1 MANQTPPVPPASAP
15 QVNTYN
21 PGGDGI
27 IQNPSATSLA
37 NFINDS
43 HNNGFGNIDPN
54 IVTTIGQSMGNN
66 AGAQTALVTIKNG
79 LAVPNKT
86 SQYLYEQSAMSP
98 TQTVTKAVQD
108 HIINTGLQTLHA
120 TSIAQLQQHLLD
132 ASAGGIKGAYD
143 VGLPANGV
151 WNNDWNNVLFQ
162 YHQDQLAKPGIGT
175 FSARNVFNTFFG
187 ESWLSHAIPLVA
199 SVVKS
204 IPGDVLK
211 GLGDGFKLTTDAY
224 TSLENLVGNKTVGA
238 ETRAS
243 ATDIANHLANAGRIT
258 EGQKTLTNAEY
269 ANQSNATS
277 LLNIASAAMAL
288 STIGK
293 LGEGAVGAVKGGI
306 DAGKAA
312 GATSVGKSLVQ
323 DLGAQKPEG
332 IANWIMNSVLPETAT
347 GNRLAFTKRLH
358 DVPSLAFTK
367 WLYNVPAVKGLVN
380 GLDKV
385 ATEGHQAYTTLRAVA
400 ATPYRLPIVGIAGK
414 IAQDTSVAG
423 IKLGLQGHAENW
435 MGDPNGTAAYS
446 LDHLK
451 PISGNLGAALNIIQ
465 LGAHAPAWNAG
476 GPSFEVGQKIAN
488 IHQQLSDALNSTGV
502 ISGYER
508 GTGANFLDE
517 VDRLSKAGVQDAH
530 AVRSQQLSSK
540 YIDAAA
546 MHSAQAVTDTA
557 ISKGVIDATNADQR
571 LRYLQNAQSAIRNN
585 PTLLEDALQSYA
597 AKPMTWETDLAKE
610 MQLSQE
616 DARTA
621 LGHGLENQTKAQLLF
636 KEHILPNLDKFTTP
650 ASLAGEDT
658 SWMSQGLND
667 VSTVPEGFTSGLMTP
682 EDIAKANKEASAPI
696 ATNQTA
702 RIQILMKNK
711 GIADKESRLAYMT
724 KFLQRDIKSTK
735 DLTSGEADRLIK
747 NLVPKTPTLRDAQN
761 ASLRDAPLPANFG
774 LSRIETLHANDVQG
788 LASQFYADLEKAKP
802 GFKAPETLDN
812 LAPSSGE
819 DFGAYDKASAL
830 PKTFDKANATSAEMK
845 LRVNVEQILGTELG
859 RNIRDLQYVPTQ
871 DLIKLMV
878 EKSTW
883 LASDAHLPSDGSLD
897 EINKMI
903 NDLGYKINYG
913 TDVGHNWTD
922 PTLSHDLMGES
933 RNAFQAF
940 ADKLGLN
947 MAQSDPALQTQAGRT
962 AANKTMQ
969 EAVAKI
975 AQKPN
980 NTLPPWATGSRLMS
994 YVQDIIKPTTSGPA
1008 KYYMGL
1014 MNSPFGKVA
1023 SLRIGVG
1030 SVWKEEVDKLIGTTV
1045 KNLDGSDW
1053 KLADKEQAGLYIKTT
1068 IASANTPQTWLK
1080 KDWME
1085 AMTAKGDDRGMILN
1099 NKGFETQA
1107 VGLSTKEASD
1117 LWYAMQKGLRST
1129 PHYISGINPLS
1140 RLLNSS
1146 FGLANVPLAI
1156 NGHRILDLTGKIQ
1169 PSLINLR
1176 YSYSPLQAW
1185 LRVAKSAVKGVN
1197 ENMPISYNP
1206 YESLK
1211 ELGPT
1216 VEANAYALA
1225 DKVFGADKNA
1235 QEVADF
1241 TNKEFDS
1248 KDLANI
1254 YNPRATLARTVHYVA
1269 ENMKAE
1275 RGLVNKIE
1283 PNALETN
1290 VKLSNQAKQFDSF
1303 EDFSKAISL
1312 QGLRPRAWHI
1322 TKDENFKPD
1331 VNVKP
1336 LDRTGSNP
1344 DSVLYVGDPSH
1355 WQEYANGRNHVVE
1368 YDLSNL
1374 KWTGNP
1380 LKDKTADFYSDQSG
1394 NQGFVIRPSA
1404 YGKLKETGRMTVQ
1417 EAINRAEQQSKAMPN
1432 SKQEAEKLWND
1443 TKSPKSVSEL
1453 TPADYPELKSRVDAI
1468 NNYGNR
1474 TAAEKSVN
1482 AFFFPFSFEKTVVR
1496 ELGGALLDNPSL
1508 RMMTASAIAA
1518 YNSSDGQKIKAWMEA
1533 NLPLFKEAE
1542 KLNPYY
1548 HGFGLG
1554 SFGGI
1559 NKTPYSVAEQFLYGG
1574 KSGSLD
1580 GVSDQN
1586 KLELFLHMV
1595 MPKPITTKASAVAML
1610 ALVPAL
1616 KDLSTNVIGYN
1627 PSSSAPSNWGG
1638 VLRDTARTLW
1648 WEAGSAITKLSRGQ
1662 ITGHANTDN
1671 WQVQDHLPY
1680 AEQQTKAWDLRS
1692 KIITFASQALNANRH
1707 GGQFAW
1713 PDNFPKGFAGVKVD
1727 MTSLN
1732 QIVHHVYPAY
1742 DPTKAFTAVATKQVA
1757 VADERSIIASNKTPN
1772 ILPYF
1777 NAFVTQSDKLQAY
1790 IQKNSLAP
1798 NFDPAPIAPYMDEL
1812 RQAAAK
1818 LASHDATFPAFYA
1831 KYYASK
1837 YGPLKGL

>member
-21 PGGDGI
+21 PSGDGI
-27 IQNPSATSLA
+27 IQNLSATSLA

-108 HIINTGLQTLHA
+108 HIINTGLQTFHT

-132 ASAGGIKGAYD
+132 ASAGGIKGAYN

-151 WNNDWNNVLFQ
+151 WNNDWNNVWFQ

-175 FSARNVFNTFFG
+175 FSARNVLNTFFG

-277 LLNIASAAMAL
+277 LLNIASAAMTL
-288 STIGK
+288 STIGG
-293 LGEGAVGAVKGGI
+293 LGEGVVGAVKGGI
-306 DAGKAA
+306 AAGKAA

-332 IANWIMNSVLPETAT
+332 IVNWIMNSVLPETAT
-347 GNRLAFTKRLH
+347 GNRLAFTKWLH
-358 DVPSLAFTK
+358 
-367 WLYNVPAVKGLVN
+367 NVPAAKGLVS

-476 GPSFEVGQKIAN
+476 GPSFEIGQKIAN

-571 LRYLQNAQSAIRNN
+571 LRYLQNAQSTIRNN
-585 PTLLEDALQSYA
+585 PTLLKDALQSYA

-667 VSTVPEGFTSGLMTP
+667 VSTVPEGSTSGLMTP

-696 ATNQTA
+696 APNQTA

-711 GIADKESRLAYMT
+711 EIADKESRLAYMT

-812 LAPSSGE
+812 LEPSSGE
-819 DFGAYDKASAL
+819 DFGAYAKASAL

-903 NDLGYKINYG
+903 NNLGYKINYG
-913 TDVGHNWTD
+913 TDVGNNWTD

-994 YVQDIIKPTTSGPA
+994 YAQDIIKPTTSGPA

-1030 SVWKEEVDKLIGTTV
+1030 SVWKEEVDKLVGTTV

-1085 AMTAKGDDRGMILN
+1085 AMTAKGNDRGMILN
-1099 NKGFETQA
+1099 NKDFETQA
-1107 VGLSTKEASD
+1107 VELSTKEASD

-1269 ENMKAE
+1269 KNMAEERLNWASENPDPSFLK
-1275 RGLVNKIE
+1275 LKIE
-1283 PNALETN
+1283 TPSEGI
-1290 VKLSNQAKQFDSF
+1290 
-1303 EDFSKAISL
+1303 KAS
-1312 QGLRPRAWHI
+1312 
-1322 TKDENFKPD
+1322 
-1331 VNVKP
+1331 
-1336 LDRTGSNP
+1336 
-1344 DSVLYVGDPSH
+1344 
-1355 WQEYANGRNHVVE
+1355 NGRST
-1368 YDLSNL
+1368 SNYKVSFVHKKDGEEVASL
-1374 KWTGNP
+1374 IWDKNTGEIQMIRTDPALRDMGLAKSMLYNAV
-1380 LKDKTADFYSDQSG
+1380 KAAKT
-1394 NQGFVIRPSA
+1394 QG
-1404 YGKLKETGRMTVQ
+1404 VQ
-1417 EAINRAEQQSKAMPN
+1417 EPVHST
-1432 SKQEAEKLWND
+1432 L
-1443 TKSPKSVSEL
+1443 L
-1453 TPADYPELKSRVDAI
+1453 TDMGKKWSSAFPTDAYAKFDNADLAELKSRVDAI

-1518 YNSSDGQKIKAWMEA
+1518 YNSSDGQKTKAWMEA

-1548 HGFGLG
+1548 HGFGPG
-1554 SFGGI
+1554 NFGGI

-1627 PSSSAPSNWGG
+1627 PSSNAPSNWGG
-1638 VLRDTARTLW
+1638 ALRDTGRTLW

>member
-132 ASAGGIKGAYD
+132 ASAGGIKGAYN

-175 FSARNVFNTFFG
+175 FSARNVFNTVFG

-306 DAGKAA
+306 AAGKAA

-332 IANWIMNSVLPETAT
+332 IVNWIMNSVLPETAT
-347 GNRLAFTKRLH
+347 GNRFAFTKSFHNEPR
-358 DVPSLAFTK
+358 LAFTK
-367 WLYNVPAVKGLVN
+367 WLYNTPAAKGLVN

-517 VDRLSKAGVQDAH
+517 VDRLSKAGIQDAH

-636 KEHILPNLDKFTTP
+636 KENILPNLDKFTTP

-667 VSTVPEGFTSGLMTP
+667 VSTLPEGSTSGLMTP

-696 ATNQTA
+696 APNQTA

-812 LAPSSGE
+812 LEPSSGE
-819 DFGAYDKASAL
+819 DFGAYAKASAL

-845 LRVNVEQILGTELG
+845 LRANVEQTLGTELG

-933 RNAFQAF
+933 RNAFQAS

-994 YVQDIIKPTTSGPA
+994 YAQDIIKPTTSGPA
-1008 KYYMGL
+1008 KYYMSL
-1014 MNSPFGKVA
+1014 MNSPLGKVA

-1030 SVWKEEVDKLIGTTV
+1030 SVWKEEVDKLVGTTV

-1085 AMTAKGDDRGMILN
+1085 AMTAKGDKQGMILN

-1107 VGLSTKEASD
+1107 VELSTKEASD

-1156 NGHRILDLTGKIQ
+1156 NGRRILNLTGKIQ

-1254 YNPRATLARTVHYVA
+1254 YNPRATLARTTHYVA

-1275 RGLVNKIE
+1275 G
-1283 PNALETN
+1283 
-1290 VKLSNQAKQFDSF
+1290 
-1303 EDFSKAISL
+1303 KAID
-1312 QGLRPRAWHI
+1312 
-1322 TKDENFKPD
+1322 T
-1331 VNVKP
+1331 
-1336 LDRTGSNP
+1336 
-1344 DSVLYVGDPSH
+1344 
-1355 WQEYANGRNHVVE
+1355 
-1368 YDLSNL
+1368 
-1374 KWTGNP
+1374 
-1380 LKDKTADFYSDQSG
+1380 TAG
-1394 NQGFVIRPSA
+1394 
-1404 YGKLKETGRMTVQ
+1404 
-1417 EAINRAEQQSKAMPN
+1417 
-1432 SKQEAEKLWND
+1432 EAELRN
-1443 TKSPKSVSEL
+1443 
-1453 TPADYPELKSRVDAI
+1453 RVDAI

-1518 YNSSDGQKIKAWMEA
+1518 YNSSDGQKTKAWMEH

-1548 HGFGLG
+1548 HGFGPG

-1627 PSSSAPSNWGG
+1627 PSSNAPTNWGG
-1638 VLRDTARTLW
+1638 ALRDTGRTLW

>member
-15 QVNTYN
+15 QVNTYT
-21 PGGDGI
+21 PAGDGI
-27 IQNPSATSLA
+27 LNNPSATSLA
-37 NFINDS
+37 DFINNTHAS
-43 HNNGFGNIDPN
+43 GFGNIDPN
-54 IVTTIGQSMGNN
+54 ITTTIGQSMGNN
-66 AGAQTALVTIKNG
+66 NGAKTVLTTIKNG

-86 SQYLYEQSAMSP
+86 SQYLYEPSAMNP
-98 TQTVTKAVQD
+98 TQTISKVVQD
-108 HIINTGLQTLHA
+108 HIINTGLQTFHA
-120 TSIAQLQQHLLD
+120 SSIAQLQQKISD
-132 ASAGGIKGAYD
+132 ATFNGIKGGYSP
-143 VGLPANGV
+143 GLPINGV
-151 WNNDWNNVLFQ
+151 WNNDWNNALYQ
-162 YHQDQLAKPGIGT
+162 YHQDQINQPGVGT
-175 FSARNVFNTFFG
+175 FSARNTFNTIFG

-199 SVVKS
+199 SVIKS

-211 GLGDGFKLTTDAY
+211 GLGDGYKLTADAY
-224 TSLENLVGNKTVGA
+224 TALENFVGNSQTGNEA
-238 ETRAS
+238 RATT
-243 ATDIANHLANAGRIT
+243 TDIANHLANAGRIA
-258 EGQKTLTNAEY
+258 EGQKTLTNVEY
-269 ANQSNATS
+269 ANQSNAES

-288 STIGK
+288 SSIGK

-306 DAGKAA
+306 AVGKEA
-312 GATSVGKSLVQ
+312 GATNAAKALVT
-323 DLGAQKPEG
+323 DIGPQKPEG

-347 GNRLAFTKRLH
+347 GNRLAFTKWLH
-358 DVPSLAFTK
+358 
-367 WLYNVPAVKGLVN
+367 NVPATKGLVN
-380 GLDKV
+380 GLDKA
-385 ATEGHQAYTTLRAVA
+385 ATEGHKAYTTLRSVA
-400 ATPYRLPIVGIAGK
+400 ATPYRLPVVGIAGK

-446 LDHLK
+446 LDHLT
-451 PISGNLGAALNIIQ
+451 PIAGNLGNALNIIQ

-517 VDRLSKAGVQDAH
+517 VNKLKNAGIEDAY

-540 YIDAAA
+540 YLDNAAA
-546 MHSAQAVTDTA
+546 HSAQSVTNTA
-557 ISKGVIDATNADQR
+557 IQKGLIDGINADQR

-585 PTLLEDALQSYA
+585 PSLLQEALQSYA
-597 AKPMTWETDLAKE
+597 TKPMQWETDLAKE
-610 MQLSQE
+610 IQVSQE

-621 LGHGLENQTKAQLLF
+621 LGHGLENLTQAQLLF
-636 KEHILPNLDKFTTP
+636 KQHILPNLSKFTTP

-658 SWMSQGLND
+658 SWMSID
-667 VSTVPEGFTSGLMTP
+667 SPVMPEDAVSKLMSP
-682 EDIAKANKEASAPI
+682 EDIAKANKESATPI
-696 ATNQTA
+696 ASNQIK
-702 RIQILMKNK
+702 RIQALLRDK
-711 GIADKESRLAYMT
+711 GITDKESRIAYLN
-724 KFLQRDIKSTK
+724 KFLQRTDITSTK
-735 DLTSGEADRLIK
+735 NLNSGEADRLIK
-747 NLVPKTPTLRDAQN
+747 SLVPKSPTLRDAQN
-761 ASLRDAPLPANFG
+761 ASLSDAALPSHFG
-774 LSRIETLHANDVQG
+774 LSRIESLHAPQVQA
-788 LASQFYADLEKAKP
+788 LATKYFAELEKAKP

-812 LAPSSGE
+812 LEPTSG
-819 DFGAYDKASAL
+819 DNFGANAQASVL
-830 PKTFDKANATSAEMK
+830 PKTFDPKTATTAELK
-845 LRVNVEQILGTELG
+845 LRVNVEKILGTELG

-883 LASDAHLPSDGSLD
+883 LASDAHLPADGSLD
-897 EINKMI
+897 EVNKMI

-922 PTLSHDLMGES
+922 PTLSSDLLGES
-933 RNAFQAF
+933 RNDFQKL

-947 MAQSDPALQTQAGRT
+947 LAQSDPSLAAQAGRT
-962 AANKTMQ
+962 AANKTLQ
-969 EAVAKI
+969 NAITKIIAKG
-975 AQKPN
+975 N
-980 NTLPPWATGSRLMS
+980 NNLPPWATGSRLMS
-994 YVQDIIKPTTSGPA
+994 YAQDIIKPTVSGPA
-1008 KYYMGL
+1008 KYYMDL
-1014 MNSPFGKVA
+1014 MNSPLGKAA

-1030 SVWKEEVDKLIGTTV
+1030 SVWSKEVNKLIGTTV

-1053 KLADKEQAGLYIKTT
+1053 TLATKDQAAEYIKTT

-1080 KDWME
+1080 KDWMT

-1129 PHYISGINPLS
+1129 PHYINGINPLS
-1140 RLLNSS
+1140 RLMNSS
-1146 FGLANVPLAI
+1146 FGLANVPLSV

-1169 PSLINLR
+1169 PALINAR

-1197 ENMPISYNP
+1197 ESMPISYNP
-1206 YESLK
+1206 AASLK
-1211 ELGPT
+1211 ELGAK
-1216 VEANAYALA
+1216 VEADAYALA
-1225 DKVFGADKNA
+1225 DKVYGTDKNA

-1269 ENMKAE
+1269 QNMKEE
-1275 RGLVNKIE
+1275 RLNWASENPEPSFLKLKIE
-1283 PNALETN
+1283 TPSEGIKTKQGNSTNNYKISFVHKKDGEEVASLMWNKNTGEIQMIHTDPNFREMGL
-1290 VKLSNQAKQFDSF
+1290 AKSMLYSAIKVAKEKKIQPPVHSSLLTDMGKKWSAQFPTDSYTQF
-1303 EDFSKAISL
+1303 ND
-1312 QGLRPRAWHI
+1312 
-1322 TKDENFKPD
+1322 
-1331 VNVKP
+1331 
-1336 LDRTGSNP
+1336 
-1344 DSVLYVGDPSH
+1344 
-1355 WQEYANGRNHVVE
+1355 
-1368 YDLSNL
+1368 
-1374 KWTGNP
+1374 
-1380 LKDKTADFYSDQSG
+1380 
-1394 NQGFVIRPSA
+1394 
-1404 YGKLKETGRMTVQ
+1404 
-1417 EAINRAEQQSKAMPN
+1417 AELA
-1432 SKQEAEKLWND
+1432 
-1443 TKSPKSVSEL
+1443 
-1453 TPADYPELKSRVDAI
+1453 ELKARVDAI

-1482 AFFFPFSFEKTVVR
+1482 AFFFPFSFEKTVAR

-1508 RMMTASAIAA
+1508 RMMTATAIAA
-1518 YNSSDGQKIKAWMEA
+1518 YNSSDGQKTKAWMEA

-1548 HGFGLG
+1548 HGVGPG
-1554 SFGGI
+1554 GFGGI

-1574 KSGSLD
+1574 KTSTSLN
-1580 GVSDQN
+1580 GVSDAD
-1586 KLELFLHMV
+1586 KLSLFVHML
-1595 MPKPITTKASAVAML
+1595 MPKPITTKASATAML

-1627 PSSSAPSNWGG
+1627 PSSNAPANWGG
-1638 VLRDTARTLW
+1638 ALKDSAKTLW
-1648 WEAGSAITKLSRGQ
+1648 WEAGSAITKLSHGQ
-1662 ITGHANTDN
+1662 IFGHANTDN
-1671 WQVQDHLPY
+1671 WQNQGHLPY
-1680 AEQQTKAWDLRS
+1680 QEQQTKAWDLRS
-1692 KIITFASQALNANRH
+1692 KIITYASQALDANRH

-1713 PDNFPKGFAGVKVD
+1713 PDTFPAGFAGQKVD

-1732 QIVHHVYPAY
+1732 NLVHHVYPAY
-1742 DPTKAFTAVATKQVA
+1742 DPSKAFTAVANKTTAISEERVA
-1757 VADERSIIASNKTPN
+1757 IASNKTPG

-1790 IQKNSLAP
+1790 IQKNSLSP

-1818 LASHDATFPAFYA
+1818 LASRDATFPTFYA

>member
-132 ASAGGIKGAYD
+132 ASAGGIKGAYN

-175 FSARNVFNTFFG
+175 FSARNVFNTVFG

-306 DAGKAA
+306 AAGKAA

-323 DLGAQKPEG
+323 DLGVQKPEG

-347 GNRLAFTKRLH
+347 GNRLAFTKWLH
-358 DVPSLAFTK
+358 
-367 WLYNVPAVKGLVN
+367 NVPAAKGLVS

-636 KEHILPNLDKFTTP
+636 KENILPNLDKFTTP

-667 VSTVPEGFTSGLMTP
+667 VSTLPEGSTSGLMTP

-696 ATNQTA
+696 APNQTA

-812 LAPSSGE
+812 LEPSSGE
-819 DFGAYDKASAL
+819 DFGAYAKASAL

-845 LRVNVEQILGTELG
+845 LRANVEQVLGTELG

-933 RNAFQAF
+933 RNAFQAS

-994 YVQDIIKPTTSGPA
+994 YAQDIIKPTTSGPA
-1008 KYYMGL
+1008 KVYMGL

-1030 SVWKEEVDKLIGTTV
+1030 TVWKEEVDKLVGTTV

-1085 AMTAKGDDRGMILN
+1085 AMTAKGDKRGMILN

-1107 VGLSTKEASD
+1107 VELSTKEASD

-1275 RGLVNKIE
+1275 G
-1283 PNALETN
+1283 
-1290 VKLSNQAKQFDSF
+1290 
-1303 EDFSKAISL
+1303 KAID
-1312 QGLRPRAWHI
+1312 
-1322 TKDENFKPD
+1322 T
-1331 VNVKP
+1331 
-1336 LDRTGSNP
+1336 
-1344 DSVLYVGDPSH
+1344 
-1355 WQEYANGRNHVVE
+1355 
-1368 YDLSNL
+1368 
-1374 KWTGNP
+1374 
-1380 LKDKTADFYSDQSG
+1380 TAG
-1394 NQGFVIRPSA
+1394 
-1404 YGKLKETGRMTVQ
+1404 
-1417 EAINRAEQQSKAMPN
+1417 
-1432 SKQEAEKLWND
+1432 EAELRN
-1443 TKSPKSVSEL
+1443 
-1453 TPADYPELKSRVDAI
+1453 RVDAI

-1518 YNSSDGQKIKAWMEA
+1518 YNSSDGQKTKAWMEA

-1548 HGFGLG
+1548 HGFGPG

-1627 PSSSAPSNWGG
+1627 PSSNAPTNWGG
-1638 VLRDTARTLW
+1638 ALRDTGRTLW

-1680 AEQQTKAWDLRS
+1680 AEQQTRAWDLRS

>member
-132 ASAGGIKGAYD
+132 ASVGGIKGAYD

-187 ESWLSHAIPLVA
+187 ESWLSHAIPLIA

-306 DAGKAA
+306 AAGKAA

-347 GNRLAFTKRLH
+347 GNRLAFTKWLH
-358 DVPSLAFTK
+358 
-367 WLYNVPAVKGLVN
+367 NVPAAKGLVS
-380 GLDKV
+380 GLDKS

-517 VDRLSKAGVQDAH
+517 VDRLSKAGIQDAH

-636 KEHILPNLDKFTTP
+636 KENILPNLDKFTTP

-667 VSTVPEGFTSGLMTP
+667 FSTVPEGSTSGLMTP

-761 ASLRDAPLPANFG
+761 ASLRDVPLPANFG
-774 LSRIETLHANDVQG
+774 ISRIETLHANDVQG

-812 LAPSSGE
+812 LEPSSGK
-819 DFGAYDKASAL
+819 DFGAYAKASAL

-913 TDVGHNWTD
+913 TDVGNNWTD

-980 NTLPPWATGSRLMS
+980 NTLPPWATGSRLIS
-994 YVQDIIKPTTSGPA
+994 YAQDIIKPTTSGPA
-1008 KYYMGL
+1008 KYYMSL

-1030 SVWKEEVDKLIGTTV
+1030 SVWKEEVDKLVGTTV

-1085 AMTAKGDDRGMILN
+1085 AMTAKGNDRGMILN

-1107 VGLSTKEASD
+1107 VELSTKEASD

-1211 ELGPT
+1211 ELGPK

-1275 RGLVNKIE
+1275 G
-1283 PNALETN
+1283 
-1290 VKLSNQAKQFDSF
+1290 
-1303 EDFSKAISL
+1303 KAID
-1312 QGLRPRAWHI
+1312 
-1322 TKDENFKPD
+1322 T
-1331 VNVKP
+1331 
-1336 LDRTGSNP
+1336 
-1344 DSVLYVGDPSH
+1344 
-1355 WQEYANGRNHVVE
+1355 
-1368 YDLSNL
+1368 
-1374 KWTGNP
+1374 
-1380 LKDKTADFYSDQSG
+1380 TAG
-1394 NQGFVIRPSA
+1394 
-1404 YGKLKETGRMTVQ
+1404 
-1417 EAINRAEQQSKAMPN
+1417 
-1432 SKQEAEKLWND
+1432 EAELRN
-1443 TKSPKSVSEL
+1443 
-1453 TPADYPELKSRVDAI
+1453 RVDAI

-1518 YNSSDGQKIKAWMEA
+1518 YNSSDGQKTKAWMEA

-1548 HGFGLG
+1548 HGFGPG
-1554 SFGGI
+1554 NFGGI

-1595 MPKPITTKASAVAML
+1595 MPKPITTKDSAVAML

-1627 PSSSAPSNWGG
+1627 PSSNAPTNWGG
-1638 VLRDTARTLW
+1638 ALRDTARTLW

-1680 AEQQTKAWDLRS
+1680 AEQQTRAWDLRS

>member
-132 ASAGGIKGAYD
+132 ASAGGIKGAYG

-306 DAGKAA
+306 AAGKAA

-323 DLGAQKPEG
+323 DLGTQKPEG

-347 GNRLAFTKRLH
+347 GNRFAFTKSFHNEPR
-358 DVPSLAFTK
+358 LAFTK
-367 WLYNVPAVKGLVN
+367 WLYNTPAAKGLVN

-476 GPSFEVGQKIAN
+476 GPSFEIGQKIAN

-517 VDRLSKAGVQDAH
+517 VDRLSKAGIQDAH

-597 AKPMTWETDLAKE
+597 AKPMAWETDLAKE

-667 VSTVPEGFTSGLMTP
+667 VSTVPEGSTSGLMTP

-774 LSRIETLHANDVQG
+774 ISRIETLHANPVQG

-845 LRVNVEQILGTELG
+845 LRANVEKILGTELG

-940 ADKLGLN
+940 ADKIGLN

-994 YVQDIIKPTTSGPA
+994 YAQDIIKPTTSGPA

-1030 SVWKEEVDKLIGTTV
+1030 SVWKEEVDKLVGTTV

-1085 AMTAKGDDRGMILN
+1085 AMTAKGDKRGMILN

-1107 VGLSTKEASD
+1107 VELSTKEASD

-1206 YESLK
+1206 YDSLK

-1275 RGLVNKIE
+1275 G
-1283 PNALETN
+1283 
-1290 VKLSNQAKQFDSF
+1290 
-1303 EDFSKAISL
+1303 KAID
-1312 QGLRPRAWHI
+1312 
-1322 TKDENFKPD
+1322 T
-1331 VNVKP
+1331 
-1336 LDRTGSNP
+1336 
-1344 DSVLYVGDPSH
+1344 
-1355 WQEYANGRNHVVE
+1355 
-1368 YDLSNL
+1368 
-1374 KWTGNP
+1374 
-1380 LKDKTADFYSDQSG
+1380 TAG
-1394 NQGFVIRPSA
+1394 
-1404 YGKLKETGRMTVQ
+1404 
-1417 EAINRAEQQSKAMPN
+1417 
-1432 SKQEAEKLWND
+1432 EAELRN
-1443 TKSPKSVSEL
+1443 
-1453 TPADYPELKSRVDAI
+1453 RVDAI

-1518 YNSSDGQKIKAWMEA
+1518 YNSSDGQKTKAWMEA

-1548 HGFGLG
+1548 HGFGPG

-1595 MPKPITTKASAVAML
+1595 MPKPITNKASAVAML

-1627 PSSSAPSNWGG
+1627 PSSNAPTNWGG
-1638 VLRDTARTLW
+1638 ALRDTGRTLW

>member
-132 ASAGGIKGAYD
+132 ASAGGIKGAYN

-175 FSARNVFNTFFG
+175 FSARNVFNTVFG

-306 DAGKAA
+306 AAGKAA

-332 IANWIMNSVLPETAT
+332 IVNWIMNSVLPETAT
-347 GNRLAFTKRLH
+347 GNRFAFTKSFHNEPR
-358 DVPSLAFTK
+358 LAFTK
-367 WLYNVPAVKGLVN
+367 WLYNTPAAKGLVN

-517 VDRLSKAGVQDAH
+517 VDRLSKAGIQDAH

-636 KEHILPNLDKFTTP
+636 KENILPNLDKFTTP

-667 VSTVPEGFTSGLMTP
+667 VSTLPEGSTSGLMTP

-696 ATNQTA
+696 APNQTA

-761 ASLRDAPLPANFG
+761 ASLRDVPLPANFG

-812 LAPSSGE
+812 LEPSSGE
-819 DFGAYDKASAL
+819 DFGAYAKASAL

-845 LRVNVEQILGTELG
+845 LRANVEQVLGTELG

-933 RNAFQAF
+933 RNAFQAS

-994 YVQDIIKPTTSGPA
+994 YAQDIIKPTTSGPA
-1008 KYYMGL
+1008 KYYMSL
-1014 MNSPFGKVA
+1014 MNSPLGKVA

-1030 SVWKEEVDKLIGTTV
+1030 SVWKEEVDKLVGTTV

-1085 AMTAKGDDRGMILN
+1085 AMTAKGDKRGMILN

-1107 VGLSTKEASD
+1107 VELSTKEASD

-1146 FGLANVPLAI
+1146 LGLVNVPLAI

-1254 YNPRATLARTVHYVA
+1254 YNPHATLARTVHYVA

-1275 RGLVNKIE
+1275 G
-1283 PNALETN
+1283 
-1290 VKLSNQAKQFDSF
+1290 
-1303 EDFSKAISL
+1303 KAID
-1312 QGLRPRAWHI
+1312 
-1322 TKDENFKPD
+1322 T
-1331 VNVKP
+1331 
-1336 LDRTGSNP
+1336 
-1344 DSVLYVGDPSH
+1344 
-1355 WQEYANGRNHVVE
+1355 
-1368 YDLSNL
+1368 
-1374 KWTGNP
+1374 
-1380 LKDKTADFYSDQSG
+1380 TAG
-1394 NQGFVIRPSA
+1394 
-1404 YGKLKETGRMTVQ
+1404 
-1417 EAINRAEQQSKAMPN
+1417 
-1432 SKQEAEKLWND
+1432 EAELRN
-1443 TKSPKSVSEL
+1443 
-1453 TPADYPELKSRVDAI
+1453 RVDAI

-1518 YNSSDGQKIKAWMEA
+1518 YNSSDGQKTKAWMEA

-1548 HGFGLG
+1548 HGFGPG

-1627 PSSSAPSNWGG
+1627 PSSNAPTNWGG
-1638 VLRDTARTLW
+1638 ALRDTGRTLW

-1680 AEQQTKAWDLRS
+1680 AEQQTRAWDLRS

>member
-132 ASAGGIKGAYD
+132 ASAGGIKGAYN

-175 FSARNVFNTFFG
+175 FSARNVFNTVFG

-199 SVVKS
+199 SVVKFIS
-204 IPGDVLK
+204 PDILK

-306 DAGKAA
+306 AAGKAA

-332 IANWIMNSVLPETAT
+332 IVNWIMNSVLPETAT
-347 GNRLAFTKRLH
+347 GNRFAFTKSFHNEPR
-358 DVPSLAFTK
+358 LAFTK
-367 WLYNVPAVKGLVN
+367 WLYNTPAAKGLVN

-517 VDRLSKAGVQDAH
+517 VDRLSKAGIQDAH

-636 KEHILPNLDKFTTP
+636 KENILPNLDKFTTP

-667 VSTVPEGFTSGLMTP
+667 VSTLPEGSTSGLMTP

-819 DFGAYDKASAL
+819 DFGAYAKASAL

-845 LRVNVEQILGTELG
+845 LRANVEQTLGTELG

-933 RNAFQAF
+933 RNAFQAS

-994 YVQDIIKPTTSGPA
+994 YAQDIIKPTTSGPA
-1008 KYYMGL
+1008 KYYMSL
-1014 MNSPFGKVA
+1014 MNSPLGKVA

-1030 SVWKEEVDKLIGTTV
+1030 SVWKEEVDKLVGTTV

-1085 AMTAKGDDRGMILN
+1085 AMTAKGDKRGMILN

-1254 YNPRATLARTVHYVA
+1254 YNPHATLARTVHYVA

-1275 RGLVNKIE
+1275 G
-1283 PNALETN
+1283 
-1290 VKLSNQAKQFDSF
+1290 
-1303 EDFSKAISL
+1303 KAID
-1312 QGLRPRAWHI
+1312 
-1322 TKDENFKPD
+1322 T
-1331 VNVKP
+1331 
-1336 LDRTGSNP
+1336 
-1344 DSVLYVGDPSH
+1344 
-1355 WQEYANGRNHVVE
+1355 
-1368 YDLSNL
+1368 
-1374 KWTGNP
+1374 
-1380 LKDKTADFYSDQSG
+1380 TAG
-1394 NQGFVIRPSA
+1394 
-1404 YGKLKETGRMTVQ
+1404 
-1417 EAINRAEQQSKAMPN
+1417 
-1432 SKQEAEKLWND
+1432 EAELRN
-1443 TKSPKSVSEL
+1443 
-1453 TPADYPELKSRVDAI
+1453 RVDAI

-1518 YNSSDGQKIKAWMEA
+1518 YNSSDGQKTKAWMEA

-1548 HGFGLG
+1548 HGFGPG

-1627 PSSSAPSNWGG
+1627 PSSNAPTNWGG
-1638 VLRDTARTLW
+1638 ALRDTGRTLW

-1680 AEQQTKAWDLRS
+1680 AEQQTRAWDLRS

>member
-132 ASAGGIKGAYD
+132 ASAGGIKGAYN

-175 FSARNVFNTFFG
+175 FSARNVFNTVFG

-199 SVVKS
+199 SVVKFIS
-204 IPGDVLK
+204 PDILK

-306 DAGKAA
+306 AAGKAA

-332 IANWIMNSVLPETAT
+332 IVNWIMNSVLPETAT
-347 GNRLAFTKRLH
+347 GNRFAFTKSFHNEPR
-358 DVPSLAFTK
+358 LAFTK
-367 WLYNVPAVKGLVN
+367 WLYNTPAAKGLVN

-517 VDRLSKAGVQDAH
+517 VDRLSKAGIQDAH

-636 KEHILPNLDKFTTP
+636 KENILPNLDKFTTP

-667 VSTVPEGFTSGLMTP
+667 VSTLPEGSTSGLMTP

-761 ASLRDAPLPANFG
+761 ASLRDVPLPANFG

-819 DFGAYDKASAL
+819 DFGAYAKASAL

-845 LRVNVEQILGTELG
+845 LRANVEQVLGTELG

-933 RNAFQAF
+933 RNAFQAS

-994 YVQDIIKPTTSGPA
+994 YAQDIIKPTTSGPA

-1030 SVWKEEVDKLIGTTV
+1030 SVWKEEVDKLVGTTV

-1275 RGLVNKIE
+1275 G
-1283 PNALETN
+1283 
-1290 VKLSNQAKQFDSF
+1290 
-1303 EDFSKAISL
+1303 KAID
-1312 QGLRPRAWHI
+1312 
-1322 TKDENFKPD
+1322 T
-1331 VNVKP
+1331 
-1336 LDRTGSNP
+1336 
-1344 DSVLYVGDPSH
+1344 
-1355 WQEYANGRNHVVE
+1355 
-1368 YDLSNL
+1368 
-1374 KWTGNP
+1374 
-1380 LKDKTADFYSDQSG
+1380 TAG
-1394 NQGFVIRPSA
+1394 
-1404 YGKLKETGRMTVQ
+1404 
-1417 EAINRAEQQSKAMPN
+1417 
-1432 SKQEAEKLWND
+1432 EAELRN
-1443 TKSPKSVSEL
+1443 
-1453 TPADYPELKSRVDAI
+1453 RVDAI

-1518 YNSSDGQKIKAWMEA
+1518 YNSSDGQKTKAWMEH

-1548 HGFGLG
+1548 HGFGPG

-1627 PSSSAPSNWGG
+1627 PSSNAPTNWGG
-1638 VLRDTARTLW
+1638 ALRDTGRTLW

>member
-132 ASAGGIKGAYD
+132 ASAGGIKGAYN

-306 DAGKAA
+306 ATGKAA
-312 GATSVGKSLVQ
+312 GATSVGKSLFQ

-347 GNRLAFTKRLH
+347 GNRFAFTKSFHNEPR
-358 DVPSLAFTK
+358 LAFTK
-367 WLYNVPAVKGLVN
+367 WLHNTPAAKGLVN

-476 GPSFEVGQKIAN
+476 GPSFEIGQKIAN

-585 PTLLEDALQSYA
+585 PTLLEDALKSYV
-597 AKPMTWETDLAKE
+597 AKPMTWEIDLAKE

-636 KEHILPNLDKFTTP
+636 KENILPNLDKFTTP

-667 VSTVPEGFTSGLMTP
+667 VSTVPEGSTSGLMTP

-696 ATNQTA
+696 ASNQTA

-812 LAPSSGE
+812 LEPSSGE
-819 DFGAYDKASAL
+819 DFGAYAKASAL

-845 LRVNVEQILGTELG
+845 LRANVEQVLGTELG

-940 ADKLGLN
+940 ADKIGLN

-962 AANKTMQ
+962 AANKTTQ

-994 YVQDIIKPTTSGPA
+994 YAQDIIKPTISGPA

-1030 SVWKEEVDKLIGTTV
+1030 SVWKEEVDKAVGTTV

-1085 AMTAKGDDRGMILN
+1085 AMTAKGNDRGMILN
-1099 NKGFETQA
+1099 NKNFETQA

-1275 RGLVNKIE
+1275 G
-1283 PNALETN
+1283 
-1290 VKLSNQAKQFDSF
+1290 
-1303 EDFSKAISL
+1303 KAID
-1312 QGLRPRAWHI
+1312 
-1322 TKDENFKPD
+1322 T
-1331 VNVKP
+1331 
-1336 LDRTGSNP
+1336 
-1344 DSVLYVGDPSH
+1344 
-1355 WQEYANGRNHVVE
+1355 
-1368 YDLSNL
+1368 
-1374 KWTGNP
+1374 
-1380 LKDKTADFYSDQSG
+1380 TAG
-1394 NQGFVIRPSA
+1394 
-1404 YGKLKETGRMTVQ
+1404 
-1417 EAINRAEQQSKAMPN
+1417 
-1432 SKQEAEKLWND
+1432 EAELRN
-1443 TKSPKSVSEL
+1443 
-1453 TPADYPELKSRVDAI
+1453 RVDAI

-1518 YNSSDGQKIKAWMEA
+1518 YNSSDGQKTKAWMEA

-1548 HGFGLG
+1548 HGFGPG

-1595 MPKPITTKASAVAML
+1595 MPKPITTKSSAVAML

-1627 PSSSAPSNWGG
+1627 PSSNAPTNWGG
-1638 VLRDTARTLW
+1638 ALRDTGRTLW

-1680 AEQQTKAWDLRS
+1680 AEQQTRAWDLRS

>member
-132 ASAGGIKGAYD
+132 ASAGGIKGAYN

-175 FSARNVFNTFFG
+175 FSARNVFNTVFG

-293 LGEGAVGAVKGGI
+293 LGEGAIGAVKGGI
-306 DAGKAA
+306 AAGKAA

-332 IANWIMNSVLPETAT
+332 IVNWIMNSVLPETAT
-347 GNRLAFTKRLH
+347 GNRFAFTKSFHNEPR
-358 DVPSLAFTK
+358 LAFTK
-367 WLYNVPAVKGLVN
+367 WLYNTPAAKGLVN

-517 VDRLSKAGVQDAH
+517 VDRLSKAGIQDAH

-636 KEHILPNLDKFTTP
+636 KENILPNLDKFTTP

-667 VSTVPEGFTSGLMTP
+667 VSTLPEGSTSGLMTP

-696 ATNQTA
+696 APNQTA

-761 ASLRDAPLPANFG
+761 ASLRDVPLPANFG

-812 LAPSSGE
+812 LEPSSGE
-819 DFGAYDKASAL
+819 DFGAYAKASAL

-845 LRVNVEQILGTELG
+845 LRANVEQVLGTELG

-933 RNAFQAF
+933 RNAFQAS
-940 ADKLGLN
+940 ADKIGLN

-994 YVQDIIKPTTSGPA
+994 YAQDIIKPTTSGPA
-1008 KYYMGL
+1008 KVYMGL

-1030 SVWKEEVDKLIGTTV
+1030 SVWKEEVDKLVGTTV

-1085 AMTAKGDDRGMILN
+1085 AMTAKGDKQGMILN

-1107 VGLSTKEASD
+1107 VELSTKEASD

-1254 YNPRATLARTVHYVA
+1254 YNPHATLARTVHYVA

-1275 RGLVNKIE
+1275 G
-1283 PNALETN
+1283 
-1290 VKLSNQAKQFDSF
+1290 
-1303 EDFSKAISL
+1303 KAID
-1312 QGLRPRAWHI
+1312 
-1322 TKDENFKPD
+1322 T
-1331 VNVKP
+1331 
-1336 LDRTGSNP
+1336 
-1344 DSVLYVGDPSH
+1344 
-1355 WQEYANGRNHVVE
+1355 
-1368 YDLSNL
+1368 
-1374 KWTGNP
+1374 
-1380 LKDKTADFYSDQSG
+1380 TAG
-1394 NQGFVIRPSA
+1394 
-1404 YGKLKETGRMTVQ
+1404 
-1417 EAINRAEQQSKAMPN
+1417 
-1432 SKQEAEKLWND
+1432 EAELRN
-1443 TKSPKSVSEL
+1443 
-1453 TPADYPELKSRVDAI
+1453 RVDAI

-1518 YNSSDGQKIKAWMEA
+1518 YNSSDGQKTKAWMEA

-1548 HGFGLG
+1548 HGFGPG

-1627 PSSSAPSNWGG
+1627 PSSNAPTNWGG
-1638 VLRDTARTLW
+1638 ALRDTGRTLW

-1680 AEQQTKAWDLRS
+1680 AEQQTRAWDLRS

>member
-1 MANQTPPVPPASAP
+1 LANQTPPVPPASAP
-15 QVNTYN
+15 QVNTYT
-21 PGGDGI
+21 PAGDGI
-27 IQNPSATSLA
+27 LNNPSATSLA
-37 NFINDS
+37 DFINNAHAS
-43 HNNGFGNIDPN
+43 GFGNIDPN
-54 IVTTIGQSMGNN
+54 ITTTIGQSMGNN
-66 AGAQTALVTIKNG
+66 NGAKTVLTTIKNG

-86 SQYLYEQSAMSP
+86 SQYLYEPSAMNP
-98 TQTVTKAVQD
+98 TQTISKVVQD
-108 HIINTGLQTLHA
+108 HIINTGLQTFHA
-120 TSIAQLQQHLLD
+120 SSIAQLQQKISD
-132 ASAGGIKGAYD
+132 ATFNGIKGGYSP
-143 VGLPANGV
+143 GLPINGV
-151 WNNDWNNVLFQ
+151 WNNDWNNALYQ
-162 YHQDQLAKPGIGT
+162 YHQDQINQPGVGT
-175 FSARNVFNTFFG
+175 FSARNTFNTIFG

-199 SVVKS
+199 SVIKS

-211 GLGDGFKLTTDAY
+211 GLGDGYKLTADAY
-224 TSLENLVGNKTVGA
+224 TALENFVGNSQTGNEA
-238 ETRAS
+238 RATT
-243 ATDIANHLANAGRIT
+243 TDIANHLANAGRIA
-258 EGQKTLTNAEY
+258 EGQKTLTNVEY
-269 ANQSNATS
+269 ANQSNAES

-288 STIGK
+288 SSIGK

-306 DAGKAA
+306 AVGKEA
-312 GATSVGKSLVQ
+312 GATNAAKALVT
-323 DLGAQKPEG
+323 DIGPQKPEG

-347 GNRLAFTKRLH
+347 GNRLVFTRRLH
-358 DVPSLAFTK
+358 DVPRLAFTK
-367 WLYNVPAVKGLVN
+367 WLHNVPAVKGLVN
-380 GLDKV
+380 GLDKA
-385 ATEGHQAYTTLRAVA
+385 ATEGYQAYTTLRSVA

-446 LDHLK
+446 LDHLT
-451 PISGNLGAALNIIQ
+451 PIAGNLGNALNIIQ

-517 VDRLSKAGVQDAH
+517 VNKLKNAGVEDAY

-540 YIDAAA
+540 YLDNAAA
-546 MHSAQAVTDTA
+546 HSAQSVTNTA
-557 ISKGVIDATNADQR
+557 IQKGLIDGTNADQR

-585 PTLLEDALQSYA
+585 PSLLQEALQSYA
-597 AKPMTWETDLAKE
+597 TKPMQWETDLAKE
-610 MQLSQE
+610 MQVSQE

-621 LGHGLENQTKAQLLF
+621 LGHGLENLTQAQLLF
-636 KEHILPNLDKFTTP
+636 KQHVLPNLSKFTTP

-658 SWMSQGLND
+658 SWMSIDSPLMPED
-667 VSTVPEGFTSGLMTP
+667 AVSKLMSP
-682 EDIAKANKEASAPI
+682 EDIAKANKESAAPI
-696 ATNQTA
+696 ASNQIK
-702 RIQILMKNK
+702 RIQALLRDK
-711 GIADKESRLAYMT
+711 GITDKESRIAYLN
-724 KFLQRDIKSTK
+724 KFLQRTDITSTK
-735 DLTSGEADRLIK
+735 NLNSGEADRLIK
-747 NLVPKTPTLRDAQN
+747 SLVPKSPTLRDAQN
-761 ASLRDAPLPANFG
+761 ASLSDAALPSHFG

-812 LAPSSGE
+812 LEPTSG
-819 DFGAYDKASAL
+819 DNFGANAQASVL
-830 PKTFDKANATSAEMK
+830 PKTFDPKTATTAELR

-883 LASDAHLPSDGSLD
+883 LASDAHLPADGSLD
-897 EINKMI
+897 EVNKMI

-922 PTLSHDLMGES
+922 PTLSSDLLGES
-933 RNAFQAF
+933 RNDFQKA

-947 MAQSDPALQTQAGRT
+947 LAQSDPSLAAQAGRT
-962 AANKTMQ
+962 AANKTLQ
-969 EAVAKI
+969 NAITKIIAKG
-975 AQKPN
+975 N
-980 NTLPPWATGSRLMS
+980 NNLPPWVTGSRLMS
-994 YVQDIIKPTTSGPA
+994 YAQDIIKPTVSGPA
-1008 KYYMGL
+1008 KYYMDL
-1014 MNSPFGKVA
+1014 MNSPLGKVA
-1023 SLRIGVG
+1023 SLRIGGG
-1030 SVWKEEVDKLIGTTV
+1030 SVWSKEVNKLIGTTV

-1053 KLADKEQAGLYIKTT
+1053 TLATKDQAAEYIKTT

-1080 KDWME
+1080 KDWMT
-1085 AMTAKGDDRGMILN
+1085 AMTDKGDIRGMILN

-1129 PHYISGINPLS
+1129 PHYINGINPLS
-1140 RLLNSS
+1140 RLMNSS
-1146 FGLANVPLAI
+1146 FGFVNVPLSV

-1176 YSYSPLQAW
+1176 YLYSPLQAW
-1185 LRVAKSAVKGVN
+1185 LRVSKSAVKGVN
-1197 ENMPISYNP
+1197 ESMPISYNP
-1206 YESLK
+1206 AASLK
-1211 ELGPT
+1211 ELGAK
-1216 VEANAYALA
+1216 VEADAYALA
-1225 DKVFGADKNA
+1225 DKIYGTDKNA

-1269 ENMKAE
+1269 QNMKE
-1275 RGLVNKIE
+1275 EG
-1283 PNALETN
+1283 
-1290 VKLSNQAKQFDSF
+1290 
-1303 EDFSKAISL
+1303 KAI
-1312 QGLRPRAWHI
+1312 
-1322 TKDENFKPD
+1322 N
-1331 VNVKP
+1331 
-1336 LDRTGSNP
+1336 
-1344 DSVLYVGDPSH
+1344 
-1355 WQEYANGRNHVVE
+1355 
-1368 YDLSNL
+1368 
-1374 KWTGNP
+1374 
-1380 LKDKTADFYSDQSG
+1380 TAEG
-1394 NQGFVIRPSA
+1394 
-1404 YGKLKETGRMTVQ
+1404 
-1417 EAINRAEQQSKAMPN
+1417 EA
-1432 SKQEAEKLWND
+1432 
-1443 TKSPKSVSEL
+1443 
-1453 TPADYPELKSRVDAI
+1453 ELKSRVDAI

-1482 AFFFPFSFEKTVVR
+1482 AFFFPFSFEKTVAR

-1508 RMMTASAIAA
+1508 RMMTAAAIAA
-1518 YNSSDGQKIKAWMEA
+1518 YNSSDGQKTKAWMEA

-1548 HGFGLG
+1548 HGVGPG
-1554 SFGGI
+1554 VFGGI

-1574 KSGSLD
+1574 KTSTNLN
-1580 GVSDQN
+1580 GVSDAD
-1586 KLELFLHMV
+1586 KLSLFVHML
-1595 MPKPITTKASAVAML
+1595 MPKPITTKASATAML

-1627 PSSSAPSNWGG
+1627 PSSNAPPNWGG
-1638 VLRDTARTLW
+1638 ALKDSAKTLW
-1648 WEAGSAITKLSRGQ
+1648 WEAGSAITKLSHGQ
-1662 ITGHANTDN
+1662 IFGHANTDN
-1671 WQVQDHLPY
+1671 WQNQGHLPY
-1680 AEQQTKAWDLRS
+1680 QEQQTKAWDLRS
-1692 KIITFASQALNANRH
+1692 KIITYASQALDANRH

-1713 PDNFPKGFAGVKVD
+1713 PDTFPAGFAGQKVD

-1732 QIVHHVYPAY
+1732 NLVHHVYPAY
-1742 DPTKAFTAVATKQVA
+1742 DPSKAFTAVANKTTAISEERVA
-1757 VADERSIIASNKTPN
+1757 IASNKTLG

-1790 IQKNSLAP
+1790 IQKNSLSP

-1818 LASHDATFPAFYA
+1818 LASRDATFPTFYA

>member
-132 ASAGGIKGAYD
+132 ASAGGIKGAYN

-175 FSARNVFNTFFG
+175 FSARNVFNTVFG

-306 DAGKAA
+306 AAGKAA

-332 IANWIMNSVLPETAT
+332 IVNWIMNSVLPETAT
-347 GNRLAFTKRLH
+347 GNRLAFTKWLH
-358 DVPSLAFTK
+358 
-367 WLYNVPAVKGLVN
+367 NVPAAKGLVS

-385 ATEGHQAYTTLRAVA
+385 ATEGHQAYTTLRAIA

-517 VDRLSKAGVQDAH
+517 VDRLSKAGIQDAH

-571 LRYLQNAQSAIRNN
+571 LRYLQNAQSTIRNN

-636 KEHILPNLDKFTTP
+636 KENILPNLDKFTTP

-667 VSTVPEGFTSGLMTP
+667 VSTLPEGSTSGLMTP

-696 ATNQTA
+696 APNQTA

-812 LAPSSGE
+812 LEPSSGE
-819 DFGAYDKASAL
+819 DFGAYAKASAL

-845 LRVNVEQILGTELG
+845 LRANVEQVLGTELG

-933 RNAFQAF
+933 RNAFQAS

-975 AQKPN
+975 AQKPK

-994 YVQDIIKPTTSGPA
+994 YAQDIIKPTTSGPA
-1008 KYYMGL
+1008 KVYMGL

-1030 SVWKEEVDKLIGTTV
+1030 TVWKEEVDKLVGTTV

-1085 AMTAKGDDRGMILN
+1085 AMTAKGDKRGMILN

-1107 VGLSTKEASD
+1107 VELSTKEASD

-1156 NGHRILDLTGKIQ
+1156 NGRRILNLTGKIQ

-1275 RGLVNKIE
+1275 G
-1283 PNALETN
+1283 
-1290 VKLSNQAKQFDSF
+1290 
-1303 EDFSKAISL
+1303 KAID
-1312 QGLRPRAWHI
+1312 
-1322 TKDENFKPD
+1322 T
-1331 VNVKP
+1331 
-1336 LDRTGSNP
+1336 
-1344 DSVLYVGDPSH
+1344 
-1355 WQEYANGRNHVVE
+1355 
-1368 YDLSNL
+1368 
-1374 KWTGNP
+1374 
-1380 LKDKTADFYSDQSG
+1380 TAG
-1394 NQGFVIRPSA
+1394 
-1404 YGKLKETGRMTVQ
+1404 
-1417 EAINRAEQQSKAMPN
+1417 
-1432 SKQEAEKLWND
+1432 EAELRN
-1443 TKSPKSVSEL
+1443 
-1453 TPADYPELKSRVDAI
+1453 RVDAI

-1518 YNSSDGQKIKAWMEA
+1518 YNSSDGQKTKAWMEA

-1548 HGFGLG
+1548 HGFGPG

-1627 PSSSAPSNWGG
+1627 PSSNAPTNWGG
-1638 VLRDTARTLW
+1638 ALRDTGRTLW

-1680 AEQQTKAWDLRS
+1680 AEQQTRAWDLRS

>member
-132 ASAGGIKGAYD
+132 ASAGGIKGAYN

-175 FSARNVFNTFFG
+175 FSARNVFNTVFG

-306 DAGKAA
+306 AAGKAA

-332 IANWIMNSVLPETAT
+332 IVNWIMNSVLPETAT
-347 GNRLAFTKRLH
+347 GNRLAFTKWLH
-358 DVPSLAFTK
+358 
-367 WLYNVPAVKGLVN
+367 NVPAAKGLVS

-517 VDRLSKAGVQDAH
+517 VDRLSKAGIQDAH

-636 KEHILPNLDKFTTP
+636 KENILPNLDKFTTP

-667 VSTVPEGFTSGLMTP
+667 ISTVPEGSTSGLMTP

-696 ATNQTA
+696 APNQTA

-711 GIADKESRLAYMT
+711 GIADKESRLAYMS

-819 DFGAYDKASAL
+819 DFGAYAKASAL

-845 LRVNVEQILGTELG
+845 LRANVEQILGTELG

-933 RNAFQAF
+933 RNAFQAS

-994 YVQDIIKPTTSGPA
+994 YAQDIIKPTTSGPA
-1008 KYYMGL
+1008 KVYMGL

-1030 SVWKEEVDKLIGTTV
+1030 TVWKEEVDKLVGTTV

-1085 AMTAKGDDRGMILN
+1085 AMTAKGDKQGMILN

-1107 VGLSTKEASD
+1107 VELSTKEASD

-1275 RGLVNKIE
+1275 G
-1283 PNALETN
+1283 
-1290 VKLSNQAKQFDSF
+1290 
-1303 EDFSKAISL
+1303 KAID
-1312 QGLRPRAWHI
+1312 
-1322 TKDENFKPD
+1322 T
-1331 VNVKP
+1331 
-1336 LDRTGSNP
+1336 
-1344 DSVLYVGDPSH
+1344 
-1355 WQEYANGRNHVVE
+1355 
-1368 YDLSNL
+1368 
-1374 KWTGNP
+1374 
-1380 LKDKTADFYSDQSG
+1380 TAG
-1394 NQGFVIRPSA
+1394 
-1404 YGKLKETGRMTVQ
+1404 
-1417 EAINRAEQQSKAMPN
+1417 
-1432 SKQEAEKLWND
+1432 EAELRN
-1443 TKSPKSVSEL
+1443 
-1453 TPADYPELKSRVDAI
+1453 RVDAI

-1518 YNSSDGQKIKAWMEA
+1518 YNSSDGQKTKAWMEA

-1548 HGFGLG
+1548 HGFGPG

-1627 PSSSAPSNWGG
+1627 PSSNAPTNWGG
-1638 VLRDTARTLW
+1638 ALRDTGRTLW

>member
-132 ASAGGIKGAYD
+132 ASAGGIKGAYN

-306 DAGKAA
+306 AAGKAA

-332 IANWIMNSVLPETAT
+332 IVNWIMNSVFPETAT
-347 GNRLAFTKRLH
+347 GNRLAFTKWLH
-358 DVPSLAFTK
+358 
-367 WLYNVPAVKGLVN
+367 NVPAAKGLVS

-385 ATEGHQAYTTLRAVA
+385 ATEGHQAYTTLRAIA

-517 VDRLSKAGVQDAH
+517 VDRLSKAGIQDAH

-636 KEHILPNLDKFTTP
+636 KENILPNLDKFTTP

-667 VSTVPEGFTSGLMTP
+667 VSTVPEGSTSGLMTP

-696 ATNQTA
+696 APNQTA

-819 DFGAYDKASAL
+819 DFGAYAKASAL

-845 LRVNVEQILGTELG
+845 LRANVEKILGTELG

-933 RNAFQAF
+933 RNAFQAS

-994 YVQDIIKPTTSGPA
+994 YAQDIIKPTTSGPA
-1008 KYYMGL
+1008 KYYMSL

-1030 SVWKEEVDKLIGTTV
+1030 SVWKEEVDKLVGTTV

-1275 RGLVNKIE
+1275 G
-1283 PNALETN
+1283 
-1290 VKLSNQAKQFDSF
+1290 
-1303 EDFSKAISL
+1303 KAID
-1312 QGLRPRAWHI
+1312 
-1322 TKDENFKPD
+1322 T
-1331 VNVKP
+1331 
-1336 LDRTGSNP
+1336 
-1344 DSVLYVGDPSH
+1344 
-1355 WQEYANGRNHVVE
+1355 
-1368 YDLSNL
+1368 
-1374 KWTGNP
+1374 
-1380 LKDKTADFYSDQSG
+1380 TAG
-1394 NQGFVIRPSA
+1394 
-1404 YGKLKETGRMTVQ
+1404 
-1417 EAINRAEQQSKAMPN
+1417 
-1432 SKQEAEKLWND
+1432 EAELRN
-1443 TKSPKSVSEL
+1443 
-1453 TPADYPELKSRVDAI
+1453 RVDAI

-1518 YNSSDGQKIKAWMEA
+1518 YNSSDGQKTKAWMEA

-1548 HGFGLG
+1548 HGFGPG

-1627 PSSSAPSNWGG
+1627 PSSNAPTNWGG
-1638 VLRDTARTLW
+1638 ALRDTGRTLW